1 MATAGRIAQADALS
15 DLELGAWRGLLRAH
29 ARLVKALDANLEAA
43 HGLPLSHY
51 DVLVQVSG
59 APGERMRMCEL
70 ADGVLL
76 SRSGLTRLVDRMA
89 KDGLLERCAC
99 EDDARGSF
107 ACLTD
112 AGRARLQEARPT
124 HLAAVRELFLSAFS
138 DDELARLAALW
149 ERVLPPAGDAAGGS
163 CCGP

>member
-1 MATAGRIAQADALS
+1 MATAGRIAQHDALS

-51 DVLVQVSG
+51 DVLVQVAG

-138 DDELARLAALW
+138 DEELGRLAAIW
-149 ERVLPPAGDAAGGS
+149 ERVLPSPGDGADPS

>member
-1 MATAGRIAQADALS
+1 MLRVHAQLT
-15 DLELGAWRGLLRAH
+15 
-29 ARLVKALDANLEAA
+29 KALDANLEAV

-51 DVLVQVSG
+51 DVLVQVSN
-59 APGERMRMCEL
+59 APDQRMRMCEL

-107 ACLTD
+107 ACLTP
-112 AGRARLQEARPT
+112 AGRARLDEARPT
-124 HLAAVRELFLSAFS
+124 HLSAVRELFLQTFT
-138 DDELARLAALW
+138 DDELAQLAGLW
-149 ERVLPPAGDAAGGS
+149 QRVLPASAAAGD
-163 CCGP
+163 CGCDS

>member
-1 MATAGRIAQADALS
+1 MLRVHAQ
-15 DLELGAWRGLLRAH
+15 
-29 ARLVKALDANLEAA
+29 LVKALDANLEAV

-51 DVLVQVSG
+51 DVLVQVSH
-59 APGERMRMCEL
+59 APGQRMRMCEL

-107 ACLTD
+107 ACLTP
-112 AGRARLQEARPT
+112 AGQARLDEARHT
-124 HLAAVRELFLSAFS
+124 HLTAVRELFLQTFT
-138 DDELARLAALW
+138 DDELAQLAGLW
-149 ERVLPPAGDAAGGS
+149 QRVLPAAEAPDAS
-163 CCGP
+163 CCDG

>member
-1 MATAGRIAQADALS
+1 MLRVHAQLT
-15 DLELGAWRGLLRAH
+15 
-29 ARLVKALDANLEAA
+29 KALDANLEAA

-51 DVLVQVSG
+51 DVLVQVSN
-59 APGERMRMCEL
+59 APGQRMRMCEL

-107 ACLTD
+107 ACLTP
-112 AGRARLQEARPT
+112 AGKARLEEARPT
-124 HLAAVRELFLSAFS
+124 HLAAVRELFLQTFTDA
-138 DDELARLAALW
+138 ELAQLAGLW
-149 ERVLPPAGDAAGGS
+149 QRVLPASAAAGD
-163 CCGP
+163 CGCDG

>member
-1 MATAGRIAQADALS
+1 MLRVHAQLT
-15 DLELGAWRGLLRAH
+15 
-29 ARLVKALDANLEAA
+29 KALDANLEAV

-51 DVLVQVSG
+51 DVLVQVSN
-59 APGERMRMCEL
+59 APDQRMRMCEL

-107 ACLTD
+107 ACLTP
-112 AGRARLQEARPT
+112 AGKARLDEARPT
-124 HLAAVRELFLSAFS
+124 HLSAVRELFLQAFT
-138 DDELARLAALW
+138 DDELTQLAGLW
-149 ERVLPPAGDAAGGS
+149 QRVLPSPAAAGD
-163 CCGP
+163 CGCDS

>member
-1 MATAGRIAQADALS
+1 MLRVHAQ
-15 DLELGAWRGLLRAH
+15 
-29 ARLVKALDANLEAA
+29 LVKALDANLEAA

-51 DVLVQVSG
+51 DVLLQVSC
-59 APGERMRMCEL
+59 APGQRMRMCEL

-107 ACLTD
+107 ACLTP
-112 AGRARLQEARPT
+112 AGRARLDEARPT
-124 HLAAVRELFLSAFS
+124 HLAAVRELFLSSFS
-138 DDELARLAALW
+138 DDELTLLAGLW
-149 ERVLPPAGDAAGGS
+149 QRVLPAAGGDA
-163 CCGP
+163 CGCD

>member
-1 MATAGRIAQADALS
+1 
-15 DLELGAWRGLLRAH
+15 
-29 ARLVKALDANLEAA
+29 
-43 HGLPLSHY
+43 
-51 DVLVQVSG
+51 
-59 APGERMRMCEL
+59 MCEL

-112 AGRARLQEARPT
+112 AGRARLHEARPT

-138 DDELARLAALW
+138 DEELARLAATW
-149 ERVLPPAGDAAGGS
+149 ERVLPPAGGVAGDS
-163 CCGP
+163 CCDA

>member
-1 MATAGRIAQADALS
+1 MPTAGRIAQDDALS
-15 DLELGAWRGLLRAH
+15 DLELAAWRGLLRAH

-43 HGLPLSHY
+43 HDLPLSHY
-51 DVLVQVSG
+51 DVLVQVAS

-70 ADGVLL
+70 ADSVLL

-138 DDELARLAALW
+138 DDELAQLAATW
-149 ERVLPPAGDAAGGS
+149 ERVLPPAGEAGDRSPCGS
-163 CCGP
+163 